1 MPRSKPRRSRS
12 RRRSSIEPTSS
23 TAPSRAPTQA
33 TPGRV
38 RAARL
43 VALGAD
49 VLQIALAPLFG
60 EGFASPFNDVLDL
73 AVAAVLIKLLG
84 FHWALL
90 PALAAEAVPAL
101 DLAPTWTASV
111 LLITGASMKKWLIV
125 AGWIALAVIAALLMW
140 RFGRR

>member
-1 MPRSKPRRSRS
+1 MRRSKPWRSRS

-60 EGFASPFNDVLDL
+60 EGFASPFNDALDL
-73 AVAAVLIKLLG
+73 LVAAVLIKLLG

-101 DLAPTWTASV
+101 DLAPTWTAAV
-111 LLITGASMKKWLIV
+111 LLVTGSKRRIWWAV
-125 AGWIALAVIAALLMW
+125 AGLTVLAAVAAWWFLH
-140 RFGRR
+140 RRGN